1 MKIELKGEETIQTSR
16 ESLWNSVI
24 DPEVLQRVIPGCKNM
39 TEKSEGQYII
49 LLELKIAAVS
59 GSFQGDISLSEMDP
73 PTSCLIHVSGNGSL
87 GTGEG
92 SAKIIIR
99 PDEEKVA
106 KISYEAKGNVGGLV
120 AGVGQRILMGVSKH
134 LVRQFFT
141 ALKKEFTIK

>member
-1 MKIELKGEETIQTSR
+1 M
-16 ESLWNSVI
+16 
-24 DPEVLQRVIPGCKNM
+24 
-39 TEKSEGQYII
+39 
-49 LLELKIAAVS
+49 KIAAVS

-73 PTSCLIHVSGNGSL
+73 PTSCSTRFWQWLF

-99 PDEEKVA
+99 PDEEKVV
-106 KISYEAKGNVGGLV
+106 KISYEAKGNVGGLR
-120 AGVGQRILMGVSKH
+120 GCVGQRILMGVSKH